1 MLGVLQTT
9 WGGAAEFINAYN
21 ASVTAS
27 QATSQPPS
35 GSDAKESA
43 EAAYTFKALFN
54 TIRAI
59 Q

>member
-9 WGGAAEFINAYN
+9 WGGAAEFINAYYGEAQGN
-21 ASVTAS
+21 
-27 QATSQPPS
+27 SQPGS
-35 GSDAKESA
+35 GSNAKESA

-54 TIRAI
+54 TIRAM